1 MIYLNQLSWSMIS
14 GTFYMCE
21 LRMVFKCCALSI
33 YRGDSSS
40 QGRQRGV
47 SDRKSERNDCEWR
60 GRCSSCLFITRSRLR
75 GFYPIFLCT
84 TVQFDEYARRTMR
97 HRGLLHKKCRRIT
110 ILRMHIVSASNVSSF
125 YIYL

>member
-21 LRMVFKCCALSI
+21 LRMVFKCRALSI

-60 GRCSSCLFITRSRLR
+60 GRCSSCLFI
-75 GFYPIFLCT
+75 
-84 TVQFDEYARRTMR
+84 
-97 HRGLLHKKCRRIT
+97 
-110 ILRMHIVSASNVSSF
+110 
-125 YIYL
+125 